1 MLPIAAVGEIPR
13 SSKVLTK
20 AIVFPISPRLP
31 VHYENSNDT
40 KTTKTKDVIFFIIFF
55 YFKIRLVNYFWGELS
70 K

>member
-31 VHYENSNDT
+31 VHDENSNDA
-40 KTTKTKDVIFFIIFF
+40 KTTKTNDLIF
-55 YFKIRLVNYFWGELS
+55 S
-70 K
+70 